1 MVKIIKQYA
10 IKSEKRRIGEWANV
24 SLHDCVSSDSTMPPD
39 TFEEAQTD
47 LTQAREKA
55 QQEGY
60 EQGLKQGIE
69 AGLQQGLEQ
78 ASSEQQDLNNQL
90 ESLLKAL
97 PQALQTHC
105 KEQMPQAI
113 DIVNQVLPTF
123 FLHNAVNP
131 KNIEHAIMQWLE
143 QIHDQQDITV
153 YLSQQDIQLFEKQ
166 KIQLNVGDSVTIKA
180 SDDVELGGCLIE
192 NAQGIYDGRLE
203 NQIEKLKE
211 VLVNIKQQAA
221 DE

>member
-1 MVKIIKQYA
+1 MIKVIKKYS
-10 IKSEKRRIGEWANV
+10 IKSEKRVIGELALAA
-24 SLHDCVSSDSTMPPD
+24 SPGSI
-39 TFEEAQTD
+39 EEPQTD
-47 LTQAREKA
+47 LIQAREKA
-55 QQEGY
+55 HQEGF
-60 EQGLKQGIE
+60 EQGLKEGRE
-69 AGLQQGLEQ
+69 KGLKQGLEK
-78 ASSEQQDLNNQL
+78 ASNEQLEITNQL
-90 ESLLKAL
+90 ESLLNAL

-153 YLSQQDIQLFEKQ
+153 TLSPQDFQLYEKQ
-166 KIQLNVGDSVTIKA
+166 KIQLKVDDSVTIKA
-180 SDDVELGGCLIE
+180 SEEVMLGGCLIE

>member
-1 MVKIIKQYA
+1 MIKVIKQYS
-10 IKSEKRRIGEWANV
+10 IKSEKRIIGE
-24 SLHDCVSSDSTMPPD
+24 LESDLATSPD
-39 TFEEAQTD
+39 LFGGPQTD
-47 LTQAREKA
+47 FIEAREKVR
-55 QQEGY
+55 QEGF
-60 EQGLKQGIE
+60 EQGLKEGME
-69 AGLQQGLEQ
+69 EGLKQGLEK
-78 ASSEQQDLNNQL
+78 ASNEQLEIKNQL
-90 ESLLKAL
+90 ESLLNAL

-123 FLHNAVNP
+123 FLHNAVNS
-131 KNIEHAIMQWLE
+131 KNIEHAIMQWLD

-153 YLSQQDIQLFEKQ
+153 YLSPQDFQLYEKQ
-166 KIQLNVGDSVTIKA
+166 KIQLKVDDSVTIKA
-180 SDDVELGGCLIE
+180 NEEVQLGGCLIE

-211 VLVNIKQQAA
+211 VLINIKQQAA